1 MIYHSHELKANPR
14 RSVPQTRAKP
24 AGAAPSPAACA
35 PRVAG
40 SAAAGDS
47 QPCKCAYQRA
57 GNTLHTLQPVSL
69 LLVDYDTTKWQ
80 VW

>member
-1 MIYHSHELKANPR
+1 MQTVKQHATMMYHTHELQANPR

-47 QPCKCAYQRA
+47 HPCKCAYQKA
-57 GNTLHTLQPVSL
+57 ANPHHTLQAQSTVSGL
-69 LLVDYDTTKWQ
+69 
-80 VW
+80 